1 MMLDIC
7 RVPAT
12 LIIQSVS
19 TDYAYIISDIEHN
32 DKKEYGYD
40 AKAERIEKDMFK
52 AGIIDPVKVE
62 KTALAYSTSVA
73 GIFITTECIITDEL
87 ENISLTAN
95 DEISERTDFNYG
107 DIQ

>member
-19 TDYAYIISDIEHN
+19 TDYAYIIADIEHN

-40 AKAERIEKDMFK
+40 AKGEHIEEDMFK

-73 GIFITTECIITDEL
+73 GIFITTECIITDEN
-87 ENISLTAN
+87 ENISLVPT
-95 DEISERTDFNYG
+95 DEVSERTDFDYG
-107 DIQ
+107 QI